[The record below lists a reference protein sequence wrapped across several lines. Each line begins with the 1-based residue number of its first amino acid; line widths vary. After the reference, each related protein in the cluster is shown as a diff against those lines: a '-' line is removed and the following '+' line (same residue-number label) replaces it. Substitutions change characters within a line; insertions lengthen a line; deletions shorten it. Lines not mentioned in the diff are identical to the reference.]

1 MSKRASEV
9 ENPPLSLVERKQRA
23 ARSRIIEAAD
33 ALFAERGF
41 DSVSV
46 TDIAERAEVGR
57 TTFFRHFGD
66 KTEVVFAKEQA
77 MFDAIAD
84 ETSAVWTPTQ
94 SVESLAGAVSALQP
108 LVIRLC
114 EKATADPSAY
124 ERHMQ
129 LLDAHEELRAR
140 EALKNRYISKELARG
155 GTACTGLLLQR
166 PDPGD
171 FPQRARHRD
180 ARRIPQHACDEFG
193 ARRSLRRD
201 LHDRSTGRID
211 DTPHLVRRHTDRVTK
226 PPVIGIDGDGR
237 TQSLTPKSPSP
248 CFVRTS
254 YASA

>member
-140 EALKNRYISKELARG
+140 EALKNRYISKELARVLLEHG
-155 GTACTGLLLQR
+155 APLAIATMAAQLALACYSSGRILATSPSELVTET
-166 PDPGD
+166 
-171 FPQRARHRD
+171 RA
-180 ARRIPQHACDEFG
+180 AF
-193 ARRSLRRD
+193 
-201 LHDRSTGRID
+201 RSTLAMNSV
-211 DTPHLVRRHTDRVTK
+211 P
-226 PPVIGIDGDGR
+226 
-237 TQSLTPKSPSP
+237 
-248 CFVRTS
+248 
-254 YASA
+254 AEA